1 MRSRLEDVILSMK
14 ILGLNDT
21 RNEFSQFLGVPD
33 VNLVE
38 LSINLLKRLSALD
51 SNECLTPIG
60 LHLAR
65 LPMDPQSGKMIL
77 LSSIF
82 SCVDPITSVAASLT
96 FKNAFYA
103 PLGKEKMVDRIK
115 YEFSA
120 DTKSDHLMMS
130 NVIEQWRNFKGRGY
144 ENNFCR
150 DNFLSIS
157 ILNQLENMKK
167 QFSDY
172 LAGTK

>member
-1 MRSRLEDVILSMK
+1 
-14 ILGLNDT
+14 
-21 RNEFSQFLGVPD
+21 
-33 VNLVE
+33 
-38 LSINLLKRLSALD
+38 
-51 SNECLTPIG
+51 
-60 LHLAR
+60 
-65 LPMDPQSGKMIL
+65 MDPQSGKMIL

-103 PLGKEKMVDRIK
+103 PMGKERMVDRIK
-115 YEFSA
+115 YDFSA

-130 NVIEQWRNFKGRGY
+130 NVIDHWRNAREHGYGY

-167 QFSDY
+167 QFSEY

>member
-1 MRSRLEDVILSMK
+1 MFFFFLF
-14 ILGLNDT
+14 
-21 RNEFSQFLGVPD
+21 FS
-33 VNLVE
+33 
-38 LSINLLKRLSALD
+38 LSALD
-51 SNECLTPIG
+51 NNECLTPLG

-103 PLGKEKMVDRIK
+103 PLGKENLVDRIK
-115 YEFSA
+115 YDFSA

-130 NVIEQWRNFKGRGY
+130 NVIEQWRNAKERGFGY
-144 ENNFCR
+144 ENGFCR

-167 QFSDY
+167 QFSEY